1 MPRLFSFWLWA
12 FALLAAVP
20 FSAPAQPPA
29 TPAQR
34 PPGTV
39 AVARVDGAAVSINK
53 ADSLTFPLRAGS
65 LVYQGMVVRTDK
77 DSSIVL
83 VFSNGA
89 TVNLGAN
96 TELSI
101 DEFLQSPL
109 TQMVKVGELIDEP
122 TTSTTRLFLRRGELI
137 SNVKKLKKTE
147 GSTFSIETPVGAAG
161 IRGTT
166 FRLKYLPQ
174 GNRAAFGLTMVE
186 GLIEL
191 VFNSGNARSVM
202 VGTNKEVLVSDIA
215 VDPATGDVIQMPAVG
230 APTDVPLS
238 TQATL
243 QQWIGQALDAANT
256 LPSFEPASLAPNSA
270 SPTLSPTTATPSS
283 PSTTTQ
289 PANSPLPASPAVA
302 PNPNTTSGDGK

>member
-12 FALLAAVP
+12 LALLAAVP
-20 FSAPAQPPA
+20 LA
-29 TPAQR
+29 TPAQTPTTPVQR

-96 TELSI
+96 AELSI

-109 TQMVKVGELIDEP
+109 TQTVKVGELIDEP

-166 FRLKYLPQ
+166 FRLQYLPQ

-202 VGTNKEVLVSDIA
+202 VGTNKEVLVSDI
-215 VDPATGDVIQMPAVG
+215 VIDSTTGDVIQMPAVG
-230 APTDVPLS
+230 APTDVPLA

-243 QQWIGQALDAANT
+243 QQWIGQALDAANA
-256 LPSFEPASLAPNSA
+256 LPAFEPASLTPNGT

-283 PSTTTQ
+283 PTTQ
-289 PANSPLPASPAVA
+289 PPNSPLPASPAVA